1 MVAGTLRRCHH
12 DVCQQECIGVTTS
25 AVNGSRAGTTEVRNL
40 STLTTFTLTLSVMAS
55 SGFYCYEG
63 GCIHEQPPRLFSS
76 QKSLRQHQNRCHKG
90 TKGEGSS
97 MGRALKR
104 RGNAIVA
111 EEEKRR
117 RLEEA
122 CIGAKVTCHTLELA
136 PVWLFAWY
144 CSVWIDADGFPGN

>member
-1 MVAGTLRRCHH
+1 MVAGTLRCCHH
-12 DVCQQECIGVTTS
+12 DVCQQEGIGVTTS
-25 AVNGSRAGTTEVRNL
+25 AVNGSCTGTTEVRNL

-63 GCIHEQPPRLFSS
+63 GYIHEQPPRLLLS

-97 MGRALKR
+97 MGRALKQ
-104 RGNAIVA
+104 RGDAIVA
-111 EEEKRR
+111 EEGKWWW
-117 RLEEA
+117 LEEA
-122 CIGAKVTCHTLELA
+122 CISAEVTCHTLELA
-136 PVWLFAWY
+136 PVWLFTWY